1 MGDLIGHVT
10 DVSGKDPNERAYRNS
25 LELPLH
31 TDLSDMIAMLS
42 IRASKEGGLSLYS
55 SVAAV
60 HNELLASNP
69 ELLPPSTM
77 VIGCTDLASRHL
89 ENHP

>member
-25 LELPLH
+25 LELPCGPVGHDCHVVDTRLQRRR
-31 TDLSDMIAMLS
+31 I
-42 IRASKEGGLSLYS
+42 ELYS

-69 ELLPPSTM
+69 ELLPPLYHGYRM
-77 VIGCTDLASRHL
+77 HRFVEQAPGD
-89 ENHP
+89 HP